1 MPLAVGKGIPPL
13 EHKGAQVEAPQECS
27 AYQPWAFGHGA
38 WQSGVPVGGAHAC
51 KACVSFLIHSYGNP
65 IRTATTRASKR
76 SHRALSECTIMN
88 LGLHQTLYHAVDQGI
103 EAYITSRRARISLFI
118 HQHFS
123 FRGALALHRKT
134 FGRDVYKYPVN
145 LMWGLPVALVTG
157 AADLLDKAGATRTA
171 QWLHRMPRGMP
182 TALHQELQ
190 WLLYTEL
197 LELPYAQEGRASHRD
212 ALLEHILADPR
223 IAALCDEYLT
233 HLHGVAEQPAFRAA
247 LERHLAEY
255 GKTRGAVSELAGS
268 LLHLAAGY
276 AALSKATPG
285 ALSVGTAA
293 ATAIAQHLAIANFW
307 LGSTVGAWYYAVF
320 PVTASAGLVAA
331 TTGALLAAGGVV
343 TALAWLVLDPLL
355 ATTGIHR
362 RRLDRFVTA
371 LGEELRGGRGGAYR
385 VRDHYIARVF
395 DVLELLRTASTA
407 FR

>member
-1 MPLAVGKGIPPL
+1 MHLD
-13 EHKGAQVEAPQECS
+13 
-27 AYQPWAFGHGA
+27 
-38 WQSGVPVGGAHAC
+38 
-51 KACVSFLIHSYGNP
+51 
-65 IRTATTRASKR
+65 
-76 SHRALSECTIMN
+76 
-88 LGLHQTLYHAVDQGI
+88 LHQTLHHAVDQGI
-103 EAYITSRRARISLFI
+103 EAYITSRRARIPLFI

-212 ALLEHILADPR
+212 ALLEHILADSR
-223 IAALCDEYLT
+223 IAALCDAYLT
-233 HLHGVAEQPAFRAA
+233 HLHGVAEQPVFRAA

-268 LLHLAAGY
+268 LINLAAGY

-293 ATAIAQHLAIANFW
+293 ATAIAQHLAIAHFW
-307 LGSTVGAWYYAVF
+307 LGSTVGSCTCILRVIPNARESGTIPPFSTCVRGHCHDIQPRFLPARAHR
-320 PVTASAGLVAA
+320 P
-331 TTGALLAAGGVV
+331 GVV
-343 TALAWLVLDPLL
+343 VSDTLWPLAIGACCSAPRATQAADAPGQALHKA
-355 ATTGIHR
+355 H
-362 RRLDRFVTA
+362 A
-371 LGEELRGGRGGAYR
+371 LSGS
-385 VRDHYIARVF
+385 HP
-395 DVLELLRTASTA
+395 
-407 FR
+407 

>member
-1 MPLAVGKGIPPL
+1 MD
-13 EHKGAQVEAPQECS
+13 S
-27 AYQPWAFGHGA
+27 
-38 WQSGVPVGGAHAC
+38 
-51 KACVSFLIHSYGNP
+51 
-65 IRTATTRASKR
+65 
-76 SHRALSECTIMN
+76 
-88 LGLHQTLYHAVDQGI
+88 GLHKTLQHAVDQGI
-103 EAYITSRRARISLFI
+103 DAYVTSRRARIPGFI
-118 HQHFS
+118 DRHFA

-134 FGRDVYKYPVN
+134 FGRDWYKYPVN
-145 LMWGLPVALVTG
+145 LLWGLPAALGHG
-157 AADLLDKAGATRTA
+157 AADLLAKAGAHRTA
-171 QWLHRMPRGMP
+171 HWLQRLPRGMA
-182 TALHQELQ
+182 TALHQELH
-190 WLLYTEL
+190 WLIYTDL
-197 LELPYAQEGRASHRD
+197 LELPYAQAGRASHRD

-223 IAALCDEYLT
+223 IAALCDEYLMQ
-233 HLHGVAEQPAFRAA
+233 LHSIADRPAFRAA

-285 ALSVGTAA
+285 ALSAGTAA

-320 PVTASAGLVAA
+320 PVSASAGVVGGPPRAM
-331 TTGALLAAGGVV
+331 LAAGGVV
-343 TALAWLVLDPLL
+343 TALAWIVLDPLL
-355 ATTGIHR
+355 ATTGLHR

-395 DVLELLRTASTA
+395 DVLEMLRTATTA

>member
-1 MPLAVGKGIPPL
+1 
-13 EHKGAQVEAPQECS
+13 
-27 AYQPWAFGHGA
+27 
-38 WQSGVPVGGAHAC
+38 
-51 KACVSFLIHSYGNP
+51 
-65 IRTATTRASKR
+65 
-76 SHRALSECTIMN
+76 MN
-88 LGLHQTLYHAVDQGI
+88 LELHQTLQHAVDKGI
-103 EAYITSRRARISLFI
+103 EAYITSRRARIPMFI

-134 FGRDVYKYPVN
+134 FGRDVYKHPVN
-145 LMWGLPVALVTG
+145 LVWGLPVALVTG
-157 AADLLDKAGATRTA
+157 AAALLAKAGAHRPA

-182 TALHQELQ
+182 TVLHKELQ

-197 LELPYAQEGRASHRD
+197 LELPCAQEGRASHRD

-233 HLHGVAEQPAFRAA
+233 QLHSIADRPAFRVA

-268 LLHLAAGY
+268 LLNLAAGY

-285 ALSVGTAA
+285 ALSAGTAA
-293 ATAIAQHLAIANFW
+293 ATAIAQHLAIAHFS
-307 LGSTVGAWYYAVF
+307 LGATVGAWYYAVF
-320 PVTASAGLVAA
+320 PVSASAGLVAT
-331 TTGALLAAGGVV
+331 TTGAMLAAVGVV
-343 TALAWLVLDPLL
+343 TALAWIVLDPLL

-371 LGEELRGGRGGAYR
+371 LGEELRGGRRGDYR

-395 DVLELLRTASTA
+395 DVLEILRAATKA
-407 FR
+407 FI